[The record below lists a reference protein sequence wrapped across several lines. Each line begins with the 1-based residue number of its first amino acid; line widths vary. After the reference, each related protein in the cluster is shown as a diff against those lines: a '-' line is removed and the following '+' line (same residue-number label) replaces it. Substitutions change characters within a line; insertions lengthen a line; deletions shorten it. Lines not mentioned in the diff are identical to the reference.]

1 MYFLCAHLR
10 KTCAHL
16 RKKILEHIKSSI
28 EQEEEA
34 RADQIIGA
42 DEIGDENTDEDKPWD
57 IFSLRLVSKSVDRSM
72 CEQIG
77 QGNNKIHISINT
89 KLNIQAHKKEFVHAI
104 RINDR
109 PIRIN
114 CLRTHIRFL
123 SKCATGIST
132 ELIIDDST
140 SSKIETWKSKFRSYL
155 HELIIK
161 GLIGPYKSELKKVI
175 GMEKL
180 CRGCKLSWLP
190 AIRVVIALLQQW
202 NVSSVVFKEVGTSYL
217 NRRIM
222 PCQYDPK
229 NFFDDMRDFLYEKP
243 TYPCKSFAMDF
254 NVPYGT
260 DQDILTKSDTF
271 VDSIMRLLYWTP
283 SDKVKIAFSYFYSS
297 SHEPKSDFQIKTKDY
312 MLTIVELS
320 AMEFWTLEE
329 TKTIETTVRLD
340 NGFFI
345 DKKEF
350 YWYNESLNSSV
361 CLIFSAVDPE
371 ALRTQKLIKRE

>member
-1 MYFLCAHLR
+1 MRNWHFN
-10 KTCAHL
+10 
-16 RKKILEHIKSSI
+16 
-28 EQEEEA
+28 
-34 RADQIIGA
+34 GA
-42 DEIGDENTDEDKPWD
+42 DNRRQYIESFTKKFVTDCN
-57 IFSLRLVSKSVDRSM
+57 
-72 CEQIG
+72 CETMLFEVLQ
-77 QGNNKIHISINT
+77 
-89 KLNIQAHKKEFVHAI
+89 
-104 RINDR
+104 
-109 PIRIN
+109 
-114 CLRTHIRFL
+114 
-123 SKCATGIST
+123 
-132 ELIIDDST
+132 
-140 SSKIETWKSKFRSYL
+140 
-155 HELIIK
+155 
-161 GLIGPYKSELKKVI
+161 
-175 GMEKL
+175 
-180 CRGCKLSWLP
+180 LSWLP

-254 NVPYGT
+254 NVPYGM

-312 MLTIVELS
+312 MPTIVELVFHLTEKNMELVIELAMNEFQQADFDNLRHLFHFES

-371 ALRTQKLIKRE
+371 AL